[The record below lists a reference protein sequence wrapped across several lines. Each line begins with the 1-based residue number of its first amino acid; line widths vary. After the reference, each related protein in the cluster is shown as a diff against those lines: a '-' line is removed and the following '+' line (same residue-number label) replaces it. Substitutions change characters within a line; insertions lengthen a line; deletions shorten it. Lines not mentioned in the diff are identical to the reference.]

1 MIPLSAKVLLF
12 LASIFACQPND
23 AKAAGKLTIPEAR
36 ITYYT
41 GHSKPVADPKAKRGI
56 AGISIAAHPDFKIGT
71 RVFIPALKG
80 SPVDSDGIFT
90 IQDRGP
96 AVTKKTASKGKRY
109 VFDVCVNPKDKG
121 MMKFVKT
128 MPENMDV
135 IILHE

>member
-1 MIPLSAKVLLF
+1 MLPLY
-12 LASIFACQPND
+12 
-23 AKAAGKLTIPEAR
+23 AKAILFVAHLFVQQPIDRLPPGELVPQAR
-36 ITYYT
+36 ITYFT
-41 GHSKPVADPKAKRGI
+41 GHDKPVKDPKAKIGVSGI
-56 AGISIAAHPDFKIGT
+56 TIAAHPDFKMGT